1 MTTDQIPIGKFSLI
15 TRLTQKALRFYDDR
29 GLLVPGAKDSIT
41 GYRYYNSSQIARG
54 VTIKTLCVLGFS
66 LDEVSSLI
74 AAKQSGELDKIRAL
88 FGKRRSEIR
97 SEVYRL
103 QQLEAILENPDAS
116 LELIYM
122 SLAEPVIKEVP
133 PLRAICKR
141 DKGVYSETITRLIT
155 ELCNQL
161 FCPENQN
168 GGVKITG
175 PVMTIYYDCDYRD
188 KDSDME
194 CAVPIAGKVVVHDPK
209 MEIRTIP
216 RGRKLTLLYK
226 GPYSGLHEAW
236 SRIYACA
243 EEKQYLVTAPG
254 REIYYNS
261 PADVP
266 EEELLTELQVPFA
279 DEITKKE

>member
-29 GLLVPGAKDSIT
+29 GLLVPAAKDIIT

-54 VTIKTLCVLGFS
+54 VTIKALCVLGFS
-66 LDEVSSLI
+66 LDDVSALI
-74 AAKQSGELDKIRAL
+74 AAKQSGELGKIRDL
-88 FGKRRSEIR
+88 FEKRRSAIR

-168 GGVKITG
+168 SGVKITG

-216 RGRKLTLLYK
+216 GGKKLTLLYK

-236 SRIYACA
+236 SRIYAYA
-243 EEKQYLVTAPG
+243 EEKQYRVTVPG

-261 PADVP
+261 PEDVP
-266 EEELLTELQVPFA
+266 EEELLTELQVPIA
-279 DEITKKE
+279 D

>member
-15 TRLTQKALRFYDDR
+15 TRLTQKALRFYDER
-29 GLLVPGAKDSIT
+29 GLLVPGAKDIIT
-41 GYRYYNSSQIARG
+41 GYRYYNASQIARG

-74 AAKQSGELDKIRAL
+74 AAKQSGELDKIRTL
-88 FGKRRSEIR
+88 FEKRRMEIR

-133 PLRAICKR
+133 PLRVICKR
-141 DKGVYSETITRLIT
+141 DKGVYIETITRLIT
-155 ELCNQL
+155 DLCNQL
-161 FCPENQN
+161 FSTENQN

-175 PVMTIYYDCDYRD
+175 PVMTIYYDSDYRD
-188 KDSDME
+188 KDADME
-194 CAVPIAGKVVVHDPK
+194 CAVPIAGKVAVNDPA

-216 RGRKLTLLYK
+216 GGKVLSLIYK

-236 SRIYACA
+236 SRINAYA
-243 EEKQYLVTAPG
+243 EEKQYRVTAPG
-254 REIYYNS
+254 RELYYNS
-261 PADVP
+261 PAEVQ

-279 DEITKKE
+279 D